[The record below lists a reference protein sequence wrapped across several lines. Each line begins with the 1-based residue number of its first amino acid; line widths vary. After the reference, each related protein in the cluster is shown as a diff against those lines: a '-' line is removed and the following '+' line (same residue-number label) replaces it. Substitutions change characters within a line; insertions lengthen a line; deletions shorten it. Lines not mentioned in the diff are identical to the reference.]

1 MGEILWTSMS
11 VRGNIEIQ
19 FHRATTVCKNI
30 TKVVSEEREIMQEDT
45 WSSMYLTKLPV
56 TVACKSLDQP
66 VAKAL
71 IVGGWGN

>member
-1 MGEILWTSMS
+1 MDEILWTLMS

-19 FHRATTVCKNI
+19 FRRATTVCKNI

-45 WSSMYLTKLPV
+45 WYSMVFNQASSHSRMQV
-56 TVACKSLDQP
+56 SRP